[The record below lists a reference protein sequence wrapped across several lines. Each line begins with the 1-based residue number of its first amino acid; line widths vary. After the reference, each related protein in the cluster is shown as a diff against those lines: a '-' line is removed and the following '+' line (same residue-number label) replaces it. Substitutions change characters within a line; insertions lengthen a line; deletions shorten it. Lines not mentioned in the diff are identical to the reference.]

1 MVLEENGEDKNC
13 LQRIEEKRTLPNN
26 ILRIKV
32 NWVGHILRRNSLLH
46 EEIEGQMT
54 EVKGIGRRRRRKQL
68 LADLLNRKIYWGIK
82 GKNLK
87 IEKDEN
93 DSLSHE
99 YEKEIQFIFLKSMDR
114 LISNILNNN
123 SNNNSE

>member
-1 MVLEENGEDKNC
+1 MPKIPLWNS
-13 LQRIEEKRTLPNN
+13 TLTFS
-26 ILRIKV
+26 V
-32 NWVGHILRRNSLLH
+32 
-46 EEIEGQMT
+46 
-54 EVKGIGRRRRRKQL
+54 
-68 LADLLNRKIYWGIK
+68 K